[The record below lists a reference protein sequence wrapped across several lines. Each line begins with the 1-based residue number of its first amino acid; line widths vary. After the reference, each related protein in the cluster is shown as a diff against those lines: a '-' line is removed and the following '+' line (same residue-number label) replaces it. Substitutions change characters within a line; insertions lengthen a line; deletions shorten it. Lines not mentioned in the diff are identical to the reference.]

1 MNRLPN
7 NKTLLIA
14 EIGGN
19 HEGSFSKA
27 KDLLF
32 SAHEAG
38 ADIVKFQSYSG
49 NGLVNKLLRP
59 ERHKH
64 FNKFMLTDE
73 EWIRLAKFAVENNI
87 KFSSSIWDTH
97 YLELLDSYICLY
109 KVGSG
114 DLNNFFLLEKFIQ
127 TGKPIIISTA
137 MSDLAMI
144 KKVFQF
150 ILSVDPNIVEED
162 RLGILQCS
170 AVYDNPSF
178 HLSNLSVME
187 TLREEFNCLIGYSN
201 HAVGINSSIAA
212 IAMGANIIEFHF
224 SDDKS
229 RSFRDHKL
237 SFDYD
242 DLKNIRIFRDEI
254 NAMKGSDEKIVI
266 EDERENLLEFRRG
279 IFPSRDLPTGSK
291 LTIDDLEFLRPE
303 VGISMWD
310 LEKVLGKK
318 VKRNIK
324 KLEAL
329 SFDDLE

>member
-73 EWIRLAKFAVENNI
+73 EWIRLAKVAVENNI

-114 DLNNFFLLEKFIQ
+114 DLNNFFSVREIYPNRKTNHYFNSNVRSCYDQKSI
-127 TGKPIIISTA
+127 PIYT
-137 MSDLAMI
+137 
-144 KKVFQF
+144 
-150 ILSVDPNIVEED
+150 
-162 RLGILQCS
+162 
-170 AVYDNPSF
+170 
-178 HLSNLSVME
+178 
-187 TLREEFNCLIGYSN
+187 
-201 HAVGINSSIAA
+201 
-212 IAMGANIIEFHF
+212 F
-224 SDDKS
+224 S
-229 RSFRDHKL
+229 
-237 SFDYD
+237 
-242 DLKNIRIFRDEI
+242 
-254 NAMKGSDEKIVI
+254 
-266 EDERENLLEFRRG
+266 
-279 IFPSRDLPTGSK
+279 
-291 LTIDDLEFLRPE
+291 
-303 VGISMWD
+303 
-310 LEKVLGKK
+310 
-318 VKRNIK
+318 
-324 KLEAL
+324 
-329 SFDDLE
+329 